1 MLATIQ
7 ESYKQ
12 REKQN
17 AILKTLGLSRTI
29 MQKNTFLEYLT
40 IGLFAGG
47 LGGLLALI
55 ATYLIETFVF
65 EIDPTV
71 YWDILLLGIL
81 SAVVIIGIIL
91 SLIHI

>member
-1 MLATIQ
+1 
-7 ESYKQ
+7 
-12 REKQN
+12 
-17 AILKTLGLSRTI
+17 

-81 SAVVIIGIIL
+81 NAVVIIGIISAIFTFYL
-91 SLIHI
+91 STKTPKDVFSKVS